1 MNLGSTPFCLLPSCA
16 CRHISVVM
24 TFFSSLTPVFIAIM
38 CVLIGVILKKTNREK
53 EKLDTRSKSISR
65 PWVDEDLRDGTDHHL
80 EEEGKKNLIQLTHY
94 VA

>member
-1 MNLGSTPFCLLPSCA
+1 
-16 CRHISVVM
+16 M

-80 EEEGKKNLIQLTHY
+80 EEEGKKNLIQLTHF